1 MSVVISK
8 PIGGA
13 VKNTPK
19 ADKPTKKGG
28 KKEK

>member
-1 MSVVISK
+1 MTVVIGK
-8 PIGGA
+8 GGA
-13 VKNTPK
+13 VKSTPK